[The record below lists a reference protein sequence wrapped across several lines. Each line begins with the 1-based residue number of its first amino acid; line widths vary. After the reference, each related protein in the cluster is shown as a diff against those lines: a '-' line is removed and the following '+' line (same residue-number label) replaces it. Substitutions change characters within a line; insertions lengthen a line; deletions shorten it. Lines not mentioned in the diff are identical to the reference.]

1 VYGFRVGIGCQVKVK
16 FCSDRN
22 AVDTSDVTWGTI
34 TVPIQGVLRGI
45 TGLGMMVCCN
55 VTITADGLILK
66 HHGMIVWQ
74 EQEVIALKVCVSGV
88 HILGWQKS
96 SNGCVN
102 ADRSVYRSLPQW
114 GKHYLTTHHT
124 QKMEKS
130 ENPDTP
136 HLVHTNKLY
145 LMLHAAFGWGA
156 CGMRAH
162 NRNTNLMKCTD
173 TFDFRLF
180 FVVQLIAA
188 GVL

>member
-1 VYGFRVGIGCQVKVK
+1 MYGFRVGIGCRVKMK

-22 AVDTSDVTWGTI
+22 AVDTSDVTRGTI
-34 TVPIQGVLRGI
+34 RVPFQGVLRGI
-45 TGLGMMVCCN
+45 TVLGMIVCCN
-55 VTITADGLILK
+55 VTITAYVLVLK
-66 HHGMIVWQ
+66 HHVMTLWQ
-74 EQEVIALKVCVSGV
+74 GQEVIALKICITEV

-96 SNGCVN
+96 SNSCVN

-124 QKMEKS
+124 QKME
-130 ENPDTP
+130 NPDTP

-145 LMLHAAFGWGA
+145 LMLHAAFGWGT

-173 TFDFRLF
+173 TFDLRLF